1 MKYHTISNARDQ
13 CIKRQL
19 LGFSTK
25 LQQKPC
31 KNAQSDA
38 LTVTPSIA
46 SWVGFG
52 QFIPLPRGD
61 YQIWIVCC
69 AIPHSDRTHPL
80 PAVADGLRSEWSKSY
95 RKGGRCTI
103 SFSSTF
109 KSYRSGGDTL
119 ESLHDPQ
126 QIGCPAL
133 LFCGGIG
140 LSSLQTRQKRAQD
153 TRGRVFP

>member
-1 MKYHTISNARDQ
+1 MPEINASNDN
-13 CIKRQL
+13 C
-19 LGFSTK
+19 LGISTK

-46 SWVGFG
+46 SCVGFG

-109 KSYRSGGDTL
+109 KSYRSGGGGDTL

-140 LSSLQTRQKRAQD
+140 LSSLQTRQKRAQG